1 VGENNS
7 PARFGCWA
15 RRILAQKGNISF
27 LGRDRPNPFWAEI
40 GPTPFGLSPAQLVG
54 PDQPSPFNIVYY
66 IYYIL
71 YYLYIYIYIYEKIIK
86 ILQKKLFKKIC
97 DFVVILLLYFD

>member
-66 IYYIL
+66 IY
-71 YYLYIYIYIYEKIIK
+71 EKIIK
-86 ILQKKLFKKIC
+86 ILQKKNYLKKY
-97 DFVVILLLYFD
+97 VILL